1 MTALAILIPIGLLL
15 AGIAVAVFFWAT
27 GHGQFDDLDTPS
39 ILPVLDNED
48 TPAASEATEPG
59 EDTEEDS

>member
-1 MTALAILIPIGLLL
+1 MMALVILIPIGLVL

-39 ILPVLDNED
+39 ILPVLDHD
-48 TPAASEATEPG
+48 DDAAASSTSETDENGQEP
-59 EDTEEDS
+59 